1 MRPMFHSSSSN
12 FPFSFWSGSVFASSF
27 SLLFQIICQRW
38 TRRRCCISIIFLH
51 NVVIFHTDAKNWS
64 PRPLSFPSTWSSRLG
79 DGINKK
85 TYIYSLWNELSPK
98 NIFFHNF
105 LLTVILGRVKGKLQ
119 IGSKCSEGKWHKSK
133 SMKNASSATLWII
146 FRGNNGSMKKP
157 KCLKTGEK
165 RKKMCQ

>member
-1 MRPMFHSSSSN
+1 MRPMFHSCSSN
-12 FPFSFWSGSVFASSF
+12 FPFSFRSGSVFASSF

-64 PRPLSFPSTWSSRLG
+64 PRPLPSTWSSRLG

-85 TYIYSLWNELSPK
+85 H
-98 NIFFHNF
+98 IFYGHFVKRIFTKKYTFHNF
-105 LLTVILGRVKGKLQ
+105 LLTVILGEVKGKLQ
-119 IGSKCSEGKWHKSK
+119 MGSKCSEGKWHKSR

-146 FRGNNGSMKKP
+146 FQGNNGSMKKT
-157 KCLKTGEK
+157 KSV
-165 RKKMCQ
+165 